1 MECLLFCCRCVAVV
15 VNIVLIRFVL
25 NSVFFYFSR
34 SYSKSKKI
42 KHNNNCNK
50 LNSTMSTNATKN
62 IWFAVWLTEFLLMF
76 IINAFTL
83 IIFARTLLLRKRS
96 TYLII
101 NLTVADLLIAAVS
114 GPEALWFL
122 KREKRPG
129 HGLRAFH
136 LIISNMCWIAS
147 LGNLVLISLERLHA
161 TLYPFRHCCLVGK
174 RIYYK
179 IIIFSW
185 FGAFTLACG
194 LQISRMIDV
203 PFADRYPWVIYIC
216 LTLAVL
222 ITSYVI
228 IMSKFIRK
236 AHVQQLG
243 SAERKLSGTLFIVSA
258 ASTLT
263 LLPWV
268 IIMCISIS
276 SNRDKWME
284 FTPYRIANGIYY
296 LNSILNPVIY
306 AIRLPEFRRALKEL
320 FCKNTSYPVRRDQP
334 IELQAM

>member
-1 MECLLFCCRCVAVV
+1 MD
-15 VNIVLIRFVL
+15 
-25 NSVFFYFSR
+25 
-34 SYSKSKKI
+34 
-42 KHNNNCNK
+42 
-50 LNSTMSTNATKN
+50 
-62 IWFAVWLTEFLLMF
+62 IWIAVWLTQFIMVF

-83 IIFARTLLLRKRS
+83 VVFARSRHLRRRS
-96 TYLII
+96 TYLIM

-114 GPEALWFL
+114 GPETILLL
-122 KREKRPG
+122 KENKRPKKG
-129 HGLRAFH
+129 FGVLHVY
-136 LIISNMCWIAS
+136 LIISDMCWIAS

-161 TLYPFRHCCLVGK
+161 ALYPFRHYCLVGK

-185 FGAFTLACG
+185 LGALTLACG
-194 LQISRMIDV
+194 IQISRMNDV
-203 PFADRYPWVIYIC
+203 PLADRYPWIIYIC

-228 IMSKFIRK
+228 IISKFIRK
-236 AHVQQLG
+236 PHVQQLG
-243 SAERKLSGTLFIVSA
+243 SVMSAERKLSVTLFIVSA
-258 ASTLT
+258 ASILT

-268 IIMCISIS
+268 IIMCIVIS
-276 SNRDKWME
+276 SDRYLWIK
-284 FTPYRIANGIYY
+284 FTPMKIASTFYH

-306 AIRLPEFRRALKEL
+306 AIRLTEFRRASKEL

>member
-1 MECLLFCCRCVAVV
+1 MA
-15 VNIVLIRFVL
+15 
-25 NSVFFYFSR
+25 
-34 SYSKSKKI
+34 
-42 KHNNNCNK
+42 
-50 LNSTMSTNATKN
+50 TMD
-62 IWFAVWLTEFLLMF
+62 IWRAVWLTQFITVF

-83 IIFARTLLLRKRS
+83 VVFARSRHLRRRN
-96 TYLII
+96 TYLIM

-114 GPEALWFL
+114 GPEAILLL
-122 KREKRPG
+122 KENKRPTKG
-129 HGLRAFH
+129 FGVLHVY
-136 LIISNMCWIAS
+136 LIISDMCWIAS

-161 TLYPFRHCCLVGK
+161 TLYPFKHCLVRKG
-174 RIYYK
+174 IYHK

-185 FGAFTLACG
+185 FGALSLACG

-203 PFADRYPWVIYIC
+203 PLADRYPWVIYIC

-222 ITSYVI
+222 ITSYFI

-236 AHVQQLG
+236 AHVQKLG

-276 SNRDKWME
+276 SDRYLWIK
-284 FTPYRIANGIYY
+284 FTPMKIASTFYH

-306 AIRLPEFRRALKEL
+306 AIRLPEFRRASKEL

>member
-1 MECLLFCCRCVAVV
+1 MD
-15 VNIVLIRFVL
+15 
-25 NSVFFYFSR
+25 
-34 SYSKSKKI
+34 
-42 KHNNNCNK
+42 
-50 LNSTMSTNATKN
+50 
-62 IWFAVWLTEFLLMF
+62 IWIAVWLTQFIMMF

-83 IIFARTLLLRKRS
+83 VVFARSRHLRRRN
-96 TYLII
+96 TYLIM

-114 GPEALWFL
+114 GPETILLL
-122 KREKRPG
+122 KESKRPKKG
-129 HGLRAFH
+129 FGVLHVY
-136 LIISNMCWIAS
+136 LIISDMCWIAS

-161 TLYPFRHCCLVGK
+161 TLYPFRHCLVRK

-179 IIIFSW
+179 ITTFSW
-185 FGAFTLACG
+185 FGALTLACG
-194 LQISRMIDV
+194 LQIS
-203 PFADRYPWVIYIC
+203 YINGAHLANQYQWIVYVF

-222 ITSYVI
+222 TTSYVI
-228 IMSKFIRK
+228 IISKFIRK

-243 SAERKLSGTLFIVSA
+243 SVMSTERKLSVTLFIVSA

-268 IIMCISIS
+268 IISCISIS
-276 SNRDKWME
+276 SDRDLWFE
-284 FTPYRIANGIYY
+284 FTPLNIALTFYY

-320 FCKNTSYPVRRDQP
+320 FRKNTSYPVRRDQP

>member
-1 MECLLFCCRCVAVV
+1 
-15 VNIVLIRFVL
+15 
-25 NSVFFYFSR
+25 
-34 SYSKSKKI
+34 
-42 KHNNNCNK
+42 
-50 LNSTMSTNATKN
+50 MSANATKN

-83 IIFARTLLLRKRS
+83 IIFARTLQLRKRS

-114 GPEALWFL
+114 GPETILVFI
-122 KREKRPG
+122 RNKRPKKG
-129 HGLRAFH
+129 FGVLYS
-136 LIISNMCWIAS
+136 IISDMCWIAS

-161 TLYPFRHCCLVGK
+161 TLYPFRHCLVGK

-185 FGAFTLACG
+185 LGALTLACV
-194 LQISRMIDV
+194 LHIIRMKDWAL
-203 PFADRYPWVIYIC
+203 ADRYPWIIYVV

-222 ITSYVI
+222 TTSYVI
-228 IMSKFIRK
+228 ILSKLIRK
-236 AHVQQLG
+236 SSVQQLG
-243 SAERKLSGTLFIVSA
+243 SVMSAERKLSGTLFIVSA

-268 IIMCISIS
+268 IITCISIIQTVTL
-276 SNRDKWME
+276 WIE
-284 FTPYRIANGIYY
+284 FTPYRIVLTFYY